1 MVKVMSIIDKLKS
14 VFVVVDG
21 ESETVKSVV
30 DEPEQEQIMT
40 NVSPVNKSDIQGF
53 IDVLFKAMENNNMEG
68 FDYLE
73 FMQSISNIKKQN
85 LTGDEIKL
93 FQTAYALAST
103 MKVTK
108 SGLLE
113 SGKYYLQIL
122 EKEKSSFYNSLNNNA
137 NVKLDEKN
145 KEINDLQKKM
155 SEDKA
160 KLESLKNSIVSDE
173 EKFKV
178 LSQDLVQAQ
187 QKVNNVKTGFNQAYS
202 SIADKIN
209 SDLSKIEKYL

>member
-1 MVKVMSIIDKLKS
+1 MSIIDKLKS
-14 VFVVVDG
+14 VFIVVDEQSG
-21 ESETVKSVV
+21 AVKSVV
-30 DEPEQEQIMT
+30 DEPDQKQNMSVDSTID
-40 NVSPVNKSDIQGF
+40 KSDIQGF
-53 IDVLFKAMENNNMEG
+53 IDVLFKALENNNMEG

-108 SGLLE
+108 PGLIE
-113 SGKYYLQIL
+113 SGKYYLEIL

-137 NVKLDEKN
+137 NVKLEEKN
-145 KEINDLQKKM
+145 KEINDLQKKI
-155 SEDKA
+155 SEDRA
-160 KLESLKNSIVSDE
+160 KLESLKNSIVADE
-173 EKFKV
+173 EKYKS
-178 LSQDLVQAQ
+178 LSQELLQAQ
-187 QKVNNVKTGFNQAYS
+187 QKVNSVKTGFNQAYT

-209 SDLSKIEKYL
+209 GDLNKIEKYL